1 MIMGMRIPA
10 LMSKQGIMS
19 SNLVMVNQNYVGV
32 KGKEKV
38 VVVMGPTGSG
48 KSRLSIDL
56 ATHFPNSEIIN
67 SDKIQ
72 LYQGLDIL
80 TNKITPQDQRG
91 IPHHLLGITTTPF
104 LDIPL
109 SKFCHMASLAA
120 ASIVRRHRLP
130 IIVGGSNSYIE
141 ALLDHYSMF
150 YSKYECCLLWVDV
163 AMPLLHS
170 FVSDRVDQ
178 MVASGVVEEVKGL
191 FDPNNRDYSGGIRK
205 AIGVHELDTYLR
217 ACSDNNYNS
226 NSRNKLLQEGIAE
239 IKANSCE
246 LACRQLKKILRL
258 RNVKGWNIHRVDATE
273 AFRKKSKIEADEA
286 WAKHV
291 IGPSIMIV
299 AQFLDT
305 PTTHHQPINILKPT
319 PSTMPLAAAAAP

>member
-1 MIMGMRIPA
+1 MGMRIPA

-19 SNLVMVNQNYVGV
+19 SNLVM
-32 KGKEKV
+32 
-38 VVVMGPTGSG
+38 MGPTGSG

-72 LYQGLDIL
+72 LHQGLDIL

-120 ASIVRRHRLP
+120 ATAFQSSSAAPTPTSKLYSTTTQNTNVACCGWTLRCRYSIPLCRTEWTRWLQVGWWRRLRACSIR
-130 IIVGGSNSYIE
+130 IIGIIG
-141 ALLDHYSMF
+141 
-150 YSKYECCLLWVDV
+150 
-163 AMPLLHS
+163 
-170 FVSDRVDQ
+170 
-178 MVASGVVEEVKGL
+178 
-191 FDPNNRDYSGGIRK
+191 GGIRK

-273 AFRKKSKIEADEA
+273 AF
-286 WAKHV
+286 
-291 IGPSIMIV
+291 
-299 AQFLDT
+299 
-305 PTTHHQPINILKPT
+305 
-319 PSTMPLAAAAAP
+319 